1 MPASPPADAP
11 QAMGP
16 LCDALGLH
24 SPGIVAVAGSG
35 GKTTL
40 VQALAA
46 ELAARDQTVAISPT
60 THIYPPPA
68 RLCGPAWLWKD
79 STPSQDEI
87 KARLGPGKVTAVAQ
101 RLTSQGKLKGL
112 DQEQV
117 ASLAASGAWLL
128 AEADGSARKPL
139 KAWAPHEPVWPG
151 REALRVVL
159 IGARALGK
167 PLMPELVH
175 RHEEFAQAAGMG
187 IGDRISPQNLAK
199 VVLGSAGPFG
209 EFPSGVNW
217 CLVVNQV
224 DAAPPELVESLIR
237 VLYAEAG
244 SWLRLYKGRV
254 RWGGLEGVEPKN
266 VLGREKPVA

>member
-1 MPASPPADAP
+1 
-11 QAMGP
+11 MGP

-46 ELAARDQTVAISPT
+46 ELAAKGQTVAISPT

-68 RLCGPAWLWKD
+68 RFCGLAWLWQGG
-79 STPSQDEI
+79 TPSPAEI
-87 KARLGPGKVTAVAQ
+87 KARLEPGKVTAVAQ
-101 RLTSQGKLKGL
+101 SLTSQGKLKGL
-112 DQEQV
+112 NQEQIT
-117 ASLAASGAWLL
+117 ALAASGAWLL
-128 AEADGSARKPL
+128 VEADGAARKPL

-151 REALRVVL
+151 SEALRVVL
-159 IGARALGK
+159 VGARALGK
-167 PLMPELVH
+167 PLTPELVH
-175 RHEEFAQAAGMG
+175 RHEEFAQAAGMDLG
-187 IGDRISPQNLAK
+187 GRITPQNLTK
-199 VVLGSAGPFG
+199 VVLGPAGPFG
-209 EFPSGVNW
+209 ERPSGVDW

-224 DAAPPELVESLIR
+224 DAAPPELVDSLIR

-244 SWLRLYKGRV
+244 GWLRLYKGRA
-254 RWGGLEGVEPKN
+254 RWGGLERVEPKN